1 MMGGQPPGQGG
12 MPPGGGAMPP
22 QQGGG
27 QVLTGE
33 PDERARSG
41 SELMMMEKA
50 GMVGLG
56 EGTGQRD
63 NGPAPISSETHLQ
76 GAPTTKKNQRGAEKS
91 VTEQAL
97 DAVEAAKDPT
107 SKNKES
113 GF

>member
-1 MMGGQPPGQGG
+1 MASQ
-12 MPPGGGAMPP
+12 
-22 QQGGG
+22 
-27 QVLTGE
+27 
-33 PDERARSG
+33 PDERARNG
-41 SELMMMEKA
+41 AEIMTMEKG

-63 NGPAPISSETHLQ
+63 NGPAPISSETHMQ
-76 GAPTTKKNQRGAEKS
+76 GSPTTTKNQRGAEKTA
-91 VTEQAL
+91 TEQAL